1 MASNY
6 IRVNTGALRNDA
18 NELAEMAEQARR
30 QLKDMYDHIIALD
43 RMWDGPANETFVQ
56 QYTGDYELLNS
67 ICDSVKA
74 FSNDLKDAAQE
85 YDKCEDSVENA
96 VRAIRV

>member
-6 IRVNTGALRNDA
+6 IKVNTGALRNDA
-18 NELAEMAEQARR
+18 NSLAEMAEQARK
-30 QLKDMYDHIIALD
+30 QLKDMHESITALD

-56 QYTGDYELLNS
+56 QFNGDYELLNS
-67 ICDSVKA
+67 LCDSVKA

-96 VRAIRV
+96 VRSIRV

>member
-6 IRVNTGALRNDA
+6 IKVNTGALRSDA
-18 NELAEMAEQARR
+18 NELAEMAERARH
-30 QLKDMYDHIIALD
+30 QLKDMYESIVALD

-56 QYTGDYELLNS
+56 QFTGDYELLNS
-67 ICDSVKA
+67 LCDGVKA
-74 FSNDLKDAAQE
+74 FSEDLKNAAQE

>member
-6 IRVNTGALRNDA
+6 IKVNTSALRNDA
-18 NELAEMAEQARR
+18 GDLAEMAERARK

-43 RMWDGPANETFVQ
+43 GMWDGPANETFVQ
-56 QYTGDYELLNS
+56 QFTGDYELLNS
-67 ICDSVKA
+67 LCDSVKA
-74 FSNDLKDAAQE
+74 FSNDLRDAAQE